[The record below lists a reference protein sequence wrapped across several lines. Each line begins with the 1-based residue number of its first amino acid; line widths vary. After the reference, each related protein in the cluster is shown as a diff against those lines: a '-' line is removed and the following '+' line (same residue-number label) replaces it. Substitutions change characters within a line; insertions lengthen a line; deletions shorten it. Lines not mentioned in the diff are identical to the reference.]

1 MVMKEELPVYHIPA
15 LAPETIQGLDI
26 KPDGTYVDVTF
37 GGGGHSRAIMS
48 CLGPNGRLFSFD
60 QDMDAYANR
69 IDDNRF
75 TFVHGNFR
83 YLRNFLRFYNA
94 LPADG
99 ILADLGVS
107 FHHFDDGERGFS
119 FRYSDGVL
127 DMRMNRDND
136 LDARRVVNEYDA
148 ERLTTIFRLYG
159 ELKNAKRMA
168 DCIVKARASKDIVTI
183 ADLLNVVRPLIN
195 PRQEK
200 KELAQVFQ
208 ALRMEVNHEV
218 DALQEF
224 LEQTL
229 TAIRPGGRLA
239 IITYH
244 SIEDRMVKN
253 FMRSGRIDGK
263 VETDFFGRRLSPIA
277 QLSGKP
283 IVPSDEEVE
292 RNPRARSAK
301 LRVAII
307 GKEDE

>member
-1 MVMKEELPVYHIPA
+1 
-15 LAPETIQGLDI
+15 
-26 KPDGTYVDVTF
+26 
-37 GGGGHSRAIMS
+37 
-48 CLGPNGRLFSFD
+48 
-60 QDMDAYANR
+60 
-69 IDDNRF
+69 
-75 TFVHGNFR
+75 
-83 YLRNFLRFYNA
+83 
-94 LPADG
+94 
-99 ILADLGVS
+99 
-107 FHHFDDGERGFS
+107 
-119 FRYSDGVL
+119 
-127 DMRMNRDND
+127 MRMNRDND

-244 SIEDRMVKN
+244 SI
-253 FMRSGRIDGK
+253 DGK